1 MISYGFHNP
10 EWLWLLLALP
20 LIAWLKGRIGPDAAI
35 RFSSTAIAR
44 EVSKNKKTR
53 AGTWLFM
60 LRLFA
65 LTALIIALARPQ
77 IGEGHTET
85 DASGIDIVLAVDV
98 SSSMLAFDFTQ
109 DETHLITRLDAVRE
123 VIQAFIKK
131 RPNDRIGLVAFARYP
146 YLVSPLTL
154 NHEWLEKNVE
164 RLQTGIGED
173 GTAIGSA
180 IGMSVNRL
188 RDLPS
193 KSRVI
198 ILLTDGVNNSGKIS
212 PIAAAEAATAFNTKI
227 YTIAAGHGGIVPFPR
242 LNSDGKI
249 IQTPWGQPALMRVN
263 IPIDEE
269 VLQEIADMTG
279 GAFYR
284 ARDIKQLEAIY
295 NEIDALEKTEVT
307 IRQYASYT
315 ELFEIPALIAL
326 ILVLLEHGLR
336 QLYYRRLP

>member
-180 IGMSVNRL
+180 ISAGLNRL
-188 RDLPS
+188 RDLDS
-193 KSRVI
+193 DSRII
-198 ILLTDGVNNSGKIS
+198 ILMTDGQNNSGTVN
-212 PIAAAEAATAFNTKI
+212 PLTAAEAAELLGVKVYAIGVGTRGVAPMPYTDVFNRKR
-227 YTIAAGHGGIVPFPR
+227 YRNVE
-242 LNSDGKI
+242 
-249 IQTPWGQPALMRVN
+249 VN
-263 IPIDEE
+263 IDEE
-269 VLQEIADMTG
+269 TLQKIAKQTG
-279 GAFYR
+279 GEYFR
-284 ARDIKQLEAIY
+284 ADTTSRLRKIY
-295 NEIDALEKTEVT
+295 EQIDSMEKTEVEVE
-307 IRQYASYT
+307 RYFHYD
-315 ELFEIPALIAL
+315 ELFHFFVIAGLALL
-326 ILVLLEHGLR
+326 LLELA
-336 QLYYRRLP
+336 LANSVWLKLP